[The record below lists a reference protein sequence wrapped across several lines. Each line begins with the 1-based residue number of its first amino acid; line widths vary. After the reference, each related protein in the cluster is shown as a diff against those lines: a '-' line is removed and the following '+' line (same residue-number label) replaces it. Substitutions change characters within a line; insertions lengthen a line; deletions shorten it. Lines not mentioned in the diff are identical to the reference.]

1 MSKLIYI
8 NYRNNPP
15 SNISKK
21 LFKISKLIEPENIE
35 ANPPFIYTENK
46 TFYSIVNPVENVKT
60 EDGCILLGYC
70 KSIDNWYKVHEN
82 ISDGS
87 YAIIRENEKTTELLS
102 DNVGSRTLWYYFD
115 ENIFVTSTS
124 QKAIVLYLENF
135 EFNEKLIPWMLS
147 TGTLGPEFSWDKRIK
162 RLKPKGRVLLNKAN
176 WNLTEEYIATK
187 FIESNKSFKYHKSQ
201 LFETIK
207 STFSSLNINYENW
220 VLPLSGGYD
229 SRAILYLLK
238 DSINNTK
245 SIKTITW
252 GTKNAVL
259 SEGNDASVAEKVS
272 KIVGTNH
279 NYFPID
285 SSIYSPELILKRFLD
300 NGEGRV
306 DHISGY
312 TDGFFVWKSLFEN
325 GVNGIIRGDE
335 GFGWVDVAS
344 PLRVRYNIG
353 CAHCEDFINLKNYRQ
368 YGIPEQ
374 VIPTYMLQG
383 KDESLETW
391 RDRLYH
397 EFRIPTVLSALSDLK
412 LGYVEQITPLMSDNI
427 ITAVQNLPDKLR
439 TDKFL
444 FRKITENLKPKL
456 KYATK
461 SATSDPQNILSS
473 TEVMSYIRK
482 ELSSS
487 YAKEIFSEEFLH
499 MIIEK
504 SQINKDNTPKNKY
517 KKWLKPTLIKL
528 IPNKIRIHLA
538 SNHKLS
544 LDNNILMFR
553 VYIIIYMH
561 QKLSFTESFN
571 E

>member
-8 NYRNNPP
+8 KYRSNP
-15 SNISKK
+15 SGNISKK

-35 ANPPFIYTENK
+35 ANPPFIYSENK
-46 TFYSIVNPVENVKT
+46 TFYSIVNPVDNVETK
-60 EDGCILLGYC
+60 EACILLGYC
-70 KSIDNWYKVHEN
+70 KSENDWFNAYEN
-82 ISDGS
+82 ILDGS

-115 ENIFVTSTS
+115 ENIFITSTS
-124 QKAIVLYLENF
+124 QKAIILHLENF
-135 EFNEKLIPWMLS
+135 EFNENIIPWMLS
-147 TGTLGPEFSWDKRIK
+147 SGTLGPEFSWDKRIK
-162 RLKPKGRVLLNKAN
+162 RLKPKGHVLLNKIN

-187 FIESNKSFKYHKSQ
+187 FIKNNESFKYHKSQ
-201 LFETIK
+201 LFESIK
-207 STFSSLNINYENW
+207 STFSSLTINYDNW

-238 DSINNTK
+238 DSVNNIK
-245 SIKTITW
+245 SINTITW
-252 GTKNAVL
+252 GTKNAML

-285 SSIYSPELILKRFLD
+285 SNISSPELILKRFLD
-300 NGEGRV
+300 NGEGRI

-312 TDGFFVWKSLFEN
+312 TDGFFVWKKLFEN
-325 GVNGIIRGDE
+325 GVKGIIRGDE

-353 CAHCEDFINLKNYRQ
+353 CAHCEDFVNLKNYKN

-374 VIPTYMLQG
+374 LIPSYMLQG
-383 KDESLETW
+383 KDESLDTW

-397 EFRIPTVLSALSDLK
+397 QFRIPTVLSALSDLK

-427 ITAVQNLPDKLR
+427 ITTVQNLPDKLR

-444 FRKITENLKPKL
+444 FKKITKNLKPKL

-473 TEVMSYIRK
+473 SEVLSYITK
-482 ELSSS
+482 ELSSP

-499 MIIEK
+499 MIIKK
-504 SQINKDNTPKNKY
+504 SQINKTHTTKNKY
-517 KKWLKPTLIKL
+517 KSWLKSTLIKL
-528 IPNKIRIHLA
+528 IPTKIRIHLA
-538 SNHKLS
+538 SNNKLS
-544 LDNNILMFR
+544 IDNNILMFR

-561 QKLSFTESFN
+561 QRLSSTENFS